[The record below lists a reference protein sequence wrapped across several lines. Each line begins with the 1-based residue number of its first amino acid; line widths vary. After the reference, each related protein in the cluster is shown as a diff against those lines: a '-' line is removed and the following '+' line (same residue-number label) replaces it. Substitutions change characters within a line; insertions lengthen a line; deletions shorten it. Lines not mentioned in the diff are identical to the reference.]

1 MQGGRI
7 VQGRPKATPLA
18 VVVLGVSGCGKSS
31 VGKRLAPALNASFLE
46 GDEFH
51 PSANIAKMRSGT
63 PLQDVDRWPWLEK
76 IGRSLADH
84 LKQGRSVVVACSAL
98 RVAYREALS
107 RAARHRLTFIH
118 LTIDPAILAARMK
131 ARHQHF
137 MPVSLLESQLKTLEP
152 LGDDE
157 DGTEIAE
164 TGTAQQTVA
173 AIERW
178 LRMRARG
185 HLAGRHEK
193 GRHRRPAGRDR
204 KPTPLHAR
212 PITGRRAKTP

>member
-1 MQGGRI
+1 MQGG
-7 VQGRPKATPLA
+7 GKAASAPLA
-18 VVVLGVSGCGKSS
+18 VVLLGVSGCGKST
-31 VGKRLAPALNASFLE
+31 VGRRLAPALGATFLE

-51 PSANIAKMRSGT
+51 PSSNIAKMRSGT

-76 IGRSLADH
+76 IGHAIADH
-84 LKQGRSVVVACSAL
+84 RRQGRPVVVACSAL
-98 RVAYREALS
+98 RVAYRQALS
-107 RAARHRLTFIH
+107 AAARQPLTFVH
-118 LTIDPAILAARMK
+118 LTIDPAILEARMK

-152 LGDDE
+152 LGEGE

-178 LRMRARG
+178 LRMRAHG
-185 HLAGRHEK
+185 VLVGRHEK
-193 GRHRRPAGRDR
+193 GRHRRPSIREQ
-204 KPTPLHAR
+204 KPKPLHTR
-212 PITGRRAKTP
+212 PLTGPEIKSY

>member
-1 MQGGRI
+1 MRGGTI
-7 VQGRPKATPLA
+7 LQGRPLAATPLA
-18 VVVLGVSGCGKSS
+18 VVVLGVSGCGKST
-31 VGKRLAPALNASFLE
+31 VGKRLAPALNATFLE
-46 GDEFH
+46 GDDFH

-76 IGRSLADH
+76 IGHSVADH

-98 RVAYREALS
+98 RISYREALS
-107 RAARHRLTFIH
+107 KAARHPLTFVH
-118 LTIDPAILAARMK
+118 LTIDPAILATRMK

-152 LGDDE
+152 LREDE

-178 LRMRARG
+178 LRLRARG

-193 GRHRRPAGRDR
+193 GRHRRPFVREH
-204 KPTPLHAR
+204 KPKPLNG
-212 PITGRRAKTP
+212 PEVKTP

>member
-1 MQGGRI
+1 MQGVGRT
-7 VQGRPKATPLA
+7 GTAPLA
-18 VVVLGVSGCGKSS
+18 VVLLGVSGCGKST
-31 VGKRLAPALNASFLE
+31 VGRRLAPALGATFLE

-76 IGRSLADH
+76 IGHAIADH
-84 LKQGRSVVVACSAL
+84 SRQGRPVVVACSAL

-107 RAARHRLTFIH
+107 AAARRPLTFVH
-118 LTIDPAILAARMK
+118 LTIDPAILEARMK

-137 MPVSLLESQLKTLEP
+137 MPVSLLESQLRTLEP
-152 LGDDE
+152 LRDDE
-157 DGTEIAE
+157 DGTEVAE
-164 TGTAQQTVA
+164 TGTSQQTVA

-178 LRMRARG
+178 LRMRASG

-193 GRHRRPAGRDR
+193 GRHRRPSVRER
-204 KPTPLHAR
+204 KPKPLHAR
-212 PITGRRAKTP
+212 PITGPDAKTP

>member
-1 MQGGRI
+1 MRGGRI
-7 VQGRPKATPLA
+7 LQGKPGAAPIA
-18 VVVLGVSGCGKSS
+18 VVVLGVSGCGKST
-31 VGKRLAPALNASFLE
+31 VGKRLAPALNATFLE
-46 GDEFH
+46 GDDFH

-76 IGRSLADH
+76 IGHSVADH

-98 RVAYREALS
+98 RLAYREALNK
-107 RAARHRLTFIH
+107 AARHPLTFVH
-118 LTIDPAILAARMK
+118 LTIDPAILATRMK

-137 MPVSLLESQLKTLEP
+137 MPVSLLESQLRTLEP
-152 LGDDE
+152 LGEDE
-157 DGTEIAE
+157 DGTEVAE

-178 LRMRARG
+178 LRLRARG

-193 GRHRRPAGRDR
+193 GRHRRPFVREH
-204 KPTPLHAR
+204 KPKPLVIA
-212 PITGRRAKTP
+212 PEVKTP